1 MEVDI
6 ITKNDLEQFKVELFD
21 EMAKLLEV
29 GNFEQLEYGSMP
41 FKSNTLVWHKVY
53 DQKTCWIDLIS
64 RN

>member
-41 FKSNTLVWHKVY
+41 FKSNTLV
-53 DQKTCWIDLIS
+53 
-64 RN
+64 